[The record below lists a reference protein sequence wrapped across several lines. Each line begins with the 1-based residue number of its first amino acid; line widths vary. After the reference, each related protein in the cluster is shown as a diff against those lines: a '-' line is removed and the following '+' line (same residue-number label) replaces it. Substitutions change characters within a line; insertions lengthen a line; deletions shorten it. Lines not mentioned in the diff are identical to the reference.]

1 MAHVIRS
8 AAACLLALAT
18 SLTCLSA
25 AAQSTPA
32 TGGDANVSQVAARQ
46 QAQEIANGDP
56 ARWYRNDSEQQTL
69 RKELR
74 AALQEAQNACKQQP
88 AADRKACVAEARATF
103 QRDSALLT
111 KAPSN

>member
-1 MAHVIRS
+1 LLLETIMAHVIRS
-8 AAACLLALAT
+8 ATACLLALAT

-25 AAQSTPA
+25 AAQSTPT

-74 AALQEAQNACKQQP
+74 AALQQP

-103 QRDSALLT
+103 QRDSGLLT

>member
-1 MAHVIRS
+1 MAHLIRS
-8 AAACLLALAT
+8 TSACVLALAT
-18 SLTCLSA
+18 SLTCLTA

-103 QRDSALLT
+103 QRDSGLLT

>member
-1 MAHVIRS
+1 MAYVIRS
-8 AAACLLALAT
+8 ATACLLALAT
-18 SLTCLSA
+18 SLTCLNA
-25 AAQSTPA
+25 AAQATPA

-46 QAQEIANGDP
+46 QAKEIANGDP

-69 RKELR
+69 RKELG

-88 AADRKACVAEARATF
+88 AADRKGCLAEARATF
-103 QRDSALLT
+103 QRDSALLN

>member
-8 AAACLLALAT
+8 ATACLLALAT

-88 AADRKACVAEARATF
+88 AAERKTCVAEARATF